1 MLPANEQSNAFLKAR
16 RLGKWSKARADGN
29 PDHPVTHTLQNGGVL
44 SIPDDQLHIL
54 YEALGDDLASDPM
67 CRFYV
72 TEKST
77 PTFPMFYDIDLKNE
91 PPKESKE
98 SKESSREPEEVRKEA
113 YSLLVGL
120 AREEARSFFRTVKNP
135 NPRLFDTIVCKTHG
149 DFTGIHIYFPNIL
162 LDKSRAE
169 IMRYSLVAR
178 LQHEARSLVS
188 NWEDVVDESVY
199 RMGLRMPGA
208 QKLQDCSVCKK
219 MNGVVDPNC
228 PGLCDRRGKQCI
240 GRQYRFYAL
249 FSDVDDEKTK
259 DHRIALQ
266 TNWSHLLKST
276 SLRRPATVK
285 ATPGFVEYP
294 GCARPTIKMRF
305 PKRDELPRSSP
316 AWGLIEQ
323 AVRRFAGEYHQLDVQ
338 KVFIP
343 PENQKSN
350 RAVFVYVCGKNATYC
365 PNKKG
370 YHNSSRVYFRIIQ
383 SGMELRCL
391 CKKNNGGMGRKKCSE
406 FKSHMLPLDREV
418 IDVLFPDNMFQRR
431 AMRSAA
437 TSAPNT
443 QANPSNCVSP
453 LLMLQAMHSY
463 TAPDTPVNGYGDIN
477 NMHELPNKVRR
488 TSGGVDPQT
497 MRLVHNLTSHLKVIE
512 QKQNVPKTK
521 VEIKK
526 NRTRH

>member
-16 RLGKWSKARADGN
+16 RLGKWSRARADGN

-44 SIPDDQLHIL
+44 SVPDDQLHLL

-67 CRFYV
+67 CRFFV
-72 TEKST
+72 AEKRT
-77 PTFPMFYDIDLKNE
+77 PIFPMFYDIDLK
-91 PPKESKE
+91 
-98 SKESSREPEEVRKEA
+98 EEK
-113 YSLLVGL
+113 
-120 AREEARSFFRTVKNP
+120 EEARKKAYALIVELSREDARCFFRTASNT
-135 NPRLFDTIVCKTHG
+135 NPRLFDAIVCTTP
-149 DFTGIHIYFPNIL
+149 DNFTGVHIYFPNIL
-162 LDKSRAE
+162 LDKDRAE
-169 IMRYSLVAR
+169 ILRYSLVAK
-178 LQHEARSLVS
+178 LQHEARSLVD

-219 MNGVVDPNC
+219 MNDVVDPNC
-228 PGLCDRRGKQCI
+228 PGLCDRRGRQCS
-240 GRQYRFYAL
+240 GRQYKLYAL
-249 FSDVDDEKTK
+249 FSDVDDQKTK
-259 DHRIALQ
+259 DHRIALG

-276 SLRRPATVK
+276 SLRRLPTTK

-294 GCARPTIKMRF
+294 GCPRPAVKLRF
-305 PKRDELPRSSP
+305 PKRDELPHSSP

-323 AVRRFAGEYHQLDVQ
+323 AIRRFGGEYYQLDVQ

-350 RAVFVYVCGKNATYC
+350 RSVFVYVCGKNATYC

-370 YHNSSRVYFRIIQ
+370 YHGSSRVYFRIIQ

-391 CKKNNGGMGRKKCSE
+391 CKKKNKVGGKLCSE
-406 FKSHMLPLDREV
+406 FKSHLMPLDREI
-418 IDVLFPDNMFQRR
+418 IDVLFPDNMFQKR

-443 QANPSNCVSP
+443 PTNPSNCITP
-453 LLMLQAMHSY
+453 LQMLQCMHSF
-463 TAPDTPVNGYGDIN
+463 TAPDTPVSGYGDIN
-477 NMHELPNKVRR
+477 DMHSLPNKLRR

-497 MRLVHNLTSHLKVIE
+497 MKLMHNLTSHLKVIE
-512 QKQNVPKTK
+512 KKQKPVDKAPRKDGPKRPNK
-521 VEIKK
+521 
-526 NRTRH
+526 RM